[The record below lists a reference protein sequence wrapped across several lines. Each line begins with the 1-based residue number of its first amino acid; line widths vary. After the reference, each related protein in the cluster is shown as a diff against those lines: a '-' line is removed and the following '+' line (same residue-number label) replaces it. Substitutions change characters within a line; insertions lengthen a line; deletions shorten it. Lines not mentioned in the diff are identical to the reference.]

1 MPEGTRPRHEY
12 PRQARSRLEA
22 RHAYAGRLGRPAYDR
37 LDMPKLLLLD
47 GHSLAFRAFYAL
59 PTDLSTRA
67 GTVTNAVFGFTS
79 MLVKVLGDEKPD
91 YIAVAFDTGAP
102 TFRDEMDAEYK
113 AGRKETPDVFSSQM
127 PLIREVLDALKIQVL
142 EVEGVEA
149 DDVIG
154 TLAVRAAEAGIDTV
168 VVTGDRDTYQLVRD
182 PHLKVL
188 YNRRGVSDYVL
199 YDEAG
204 ILERTG
210 VTPAQYPDYAALRGD
225 TSDNLPG
232 VPGIGEKTAAK
243 LVATYGT
250 LEGIFEHLDELPP
263 KQRQNLGEMRDRV
276 LKNREMSLLRC
287 DLELDVAPGELQQGA
302 WDREQVRV
310 LFDQLEFRTLLAR
323 LLDAVGE
330 AAADEQLAGT
340 LEAEVV
346 VLRDADGAVERLR
359 AIAGRGEPYAL
370 EGRWAAV
377 PGRSELLGLA
387 VADRDAE
394 AAYLDGAVLHEPAVT
409 DALRGLLAGDG
420 PPLLVAHRA
429 KDLMHGLPADVRSLH
444 HDTAV
449 MAYLLDPAEGSY
461 RLDDLALRY
470 LSLEVR
476 SPDAPEQASLDLA
489 GLDGLDRDG
498 EIGVEDTGRRALA
511 VRQLAGALDEGLA
524 ARELTDLY
532 ERIERPL
539 VRVLAR
545 MEDAGVRIDA
555 RFLEEL
561 RSELSQSCEDLVRR
575 IHAHAGESF
584 NVNSTPQLRRILF
597 EKLGLAPV
605 KKTKTGP
612 STDADSLQKMAAD
625 HPIVEDLLRYREVE
639 KLRSTYADA
648 LPPLIGD
655 DGRIHATFKQTDT
668 TTGRISSEAPNLQN
682 VPVRTADGR
691 EMRRAFIADDGCGL
705 LTADYS
711 QIELRVLAHLAEDP
725 GLIDAFARR
734 ADVHTTTAARVF
746 GVDEADV
753 DAFQRRFAK
762 VVNYGLAYGMEA
774 YGLGQRLD
782 IPTEQAREILDSY
795 FEGFPNVKAFMDDT
809 VAEAKQR
816 GYTTTIFGRRRQIT
830 ELSSDNF
837 RIRQMGERMAQN
849 APVQGSAA
857 DVFKLAMIELDH
869 ALEDGGFRSRMI
881 LTVHDELV
889 LEVPLDERDRVEP
902 LVRNVM
908 ESVCEL
914 KVPLEVDLGFGPNWA
929 AAK

>member
-1 MPEGTRPRHEY
+1 
-12 PRQARSRLEA
+12 
-22 RHAYAGRLGRPAYDR
+22 
-37 LDMPKLLLLD
+37 MPKLLLLD

-67 GTVTNAVFGFTS
+67 GTITNAVYGFTS

-91 YIAVAFDTGAP
+91 HIAVAFDTAAP
-102 TFRDEMDAEYK
+102 TFRDEMDADYK
-113 AGRKETPDVFSSQM
+113 AGRKETPAVFSSQL
-127 PLIREVLDALKIQVL
+127 PLIREVLDALRIQVL
-142 EVEGVEA
+142 EEEGVEA
-149 DDVIG
+149 DDVIA
-154 TLAVRAAEAGIDTV
+154 TLAVRAAAEGMDVV
-168 VVTGDRDTYQLVRD
+168 VVTGDRDTYQLVHD
-182 PHLKVL
+182 PHVKVL

-204 ILERTG
+204 IFERCG
-210 VTPAQYPDYAALRGD
+210 VTPAQYVDYAALRGD

-243 LVATYGT
+243 LITTYEN
-250 LEGIFEHLDELPP
+250 LEGIFEHLEELPP

-276 LKNREMSLLRC
+276 LKNREMSRLRTDVELAVGPG
-287 DLELDVAPGELQQGA
+287 DLRQGK
-302 WDREQVRV
+302 WDQEQVRV
-310 LFDQLEFRTLLAR
+310 LFDQLEFRTLLPR
-323 LLDAVGE
+323 LFEAVGE
-330 AAADEQLAGT
+330 AAAEEEAGET

-346 VLRDADGAVERLR
+346 VVRDAGAAAKRLR
-359 AIAGRGEPYAL
+359 AVGERGEPYAL

-377 PGRSELLGLA
+377 PGRSDLLGLA
-387 VADRDAE
+387 VAADETE
-394 AAYLDGAVLHEPAVT
+394 AAYLDGALLREPAVR
-409 DALRGLLAGDG
+409 DALAELVAAGG
-420 PPLLVAHRA
+420 PPLVAHRA
-429 KDLMHGLPADVRSLH
+429 KDLMHGLGCDVRSLDR
-444 HDTAV
+444 DTAV
-449 MAYLLDPAEGSY
+449 MAYLLDPAEGKY

-476 SPDAPEQASLDLA
+476 SPDAPEQDTLDL
-489 GLDGLDRDG
+489 DG
-498 EIGVEDTGRRALA
+498 ETGSDDTGRRALA
-511 VRQLAGALDEGLA
+511 IRRLAGVLAEALA

-532 ERIERPL
+532 ERFERPL

-545 MEDAGVRIDA
+545 MEDAGVRID
-555 RFLEEL
+555 RDFLEEL
-561 RSELSQSCEDLVRR
+561 RTELTKSCDELVAK
-575 IHAHAGESF
+575 IHAHAGEEF
-584 NVNSTPQLRRILF
+584 NVNSTPQLRHVLF
-597 EKLGLAPV
+597 DKLGLVPV

-648 LPPLIGD
+648 LPPLIAA

-691 EMRRAFIADDGCGL
+691 EMRRAFIADAGCGL

-711 QIELRVLAHLAEDP
+711 QIELRVLAHLAQDP
-725 GLIDAFARR
+725 GLIDAFARH
-734 ADVHTTTAARVF
+734 ADIHTTTAAGVF
-746 GVDEADV
+746 GVEEKDV

-795 FEGFPNVKAFMDDT
+795 FETFPNVKTYMEET
-809 VAEAKQR
+809 VREAKER

-857 DVFKLAMIELDH
+857 DIFKLAMVRLDD
-869 ALEDGGFRSRMI
+869 ALEREELRARMI

-889 LEVPLDERDRVEP
+889 LEVPLEERERVEP
-902 LVRNVM
+902 LVREVM

-914 KVPLEVDLGFGPNWA
+914 SVPLEVDLGFGPNWA